1 MGRRLKLAES
11 EKSRQVTPASG
22 WLSCP
27 QISCD
32 RAHPQAG
39 IGFAPCSNCLEAGGL
54 PANNSG
60 QRIAVQSA
68 IPNGLRPPAR
78 PPYPDK
84 MNHLNSQIIRIYYR
98 SLLNPTKPQTLFGS
112 QRGSPSIHK
121 K

>member
-54 PANNSG
+54 PANT
-60 QRIAVQSA
+60 QA
-68 IPNGLRPPAR
+68 NG
-78 PPYPDK
+78 
-84 MNHLNSQIIRIYYR
+84 
-98 SLLNPTKPQTLFGS
+98 SLSNPRYQTA
-112 QRGSPSIHK
+112 
-121 K
+121 